1 MRFRTWPVAALGL
14 GGLLLLV
21 VVSVLAASSRAQEI
35 YTQLDQLNTYQRD
48 VETRLRT
55 LRSDVQSSGIFIRDY
70 LLDPERE
77 NAPIYREALAKF
89 RQDNV
94 ATVDDLRA
102 LASGRGIDERIS
114 SSGSQARRLL
124 ASVRSALRLDARR
137 KNQPER
143 ELPAPRG
150 AAASRGRPGDCLGN
164 RGAEQCQPCDPAR
177 RGDATARGVPQ
188 RVVQAG
194 VGKSCARALC
204 RPDRR
209 DSSARARA
217 PLGKRARGR

>member
-114 SSGSQARRLL
+114 SLEAK
-124 ASVRSALRLDARR
+124 LD
-137 KNQPER
+137 
-143 ELPAPRG
+143 
-150 AAASRGRPGDCLGN
+150 D
-164 RGAEQCQPCDPAR
+164 
-177 RGDATARGVPQ
+177 
-188 RVVQAG
+188 
-194 VGKSCARALC
+194 
-204 RPDRR
+204 
-209 DSSARARA
+209 
-217 PLGKRARGR
+217 